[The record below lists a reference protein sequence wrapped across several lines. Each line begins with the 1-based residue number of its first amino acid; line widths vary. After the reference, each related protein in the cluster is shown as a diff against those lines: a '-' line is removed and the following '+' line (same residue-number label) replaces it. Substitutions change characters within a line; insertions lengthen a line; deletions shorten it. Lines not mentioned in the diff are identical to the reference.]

1 MSTTP
6 HTRPSAPSTRPAAT
20 ALGGA
25 LAFVAC
31 YLAVDLVA
39 GRVATAPLPLPG
51 APADEVYA
59 YMTGNAPAVAL
70 TALCQLASVAGLL
83 VFVHRPPGGLSPRR

>member
-20 ALGGA
+20 ELGGA

-39 GRVATAPLPLPG
+39 G
-51 APADEVYA
+51 DS
-59 YMTGNAPAVAL
+59 AL
-70 TALCQLASVAGLL
+70 TGGTAAEWFDVIVHERLL
-83 VFVHRPPGGLSPRR
+83 TPARPA

>member
-1 MSTTP
+1 MSPPEEWNSRRRAASLRGMSTTP
-6 HTRPSAPSTRPAAT
+6 HTRSSAPSTRPAAT

-39 GRVATAPLPLPG
+39 GRVATARRARAG
-51 APADEVYA
+51 
-59 YMTGNAPAVAL
+59 TGEP
-70 TALCQLASVAGLL
+70 
-83 VFVHRPPGGLSPRR
+83 